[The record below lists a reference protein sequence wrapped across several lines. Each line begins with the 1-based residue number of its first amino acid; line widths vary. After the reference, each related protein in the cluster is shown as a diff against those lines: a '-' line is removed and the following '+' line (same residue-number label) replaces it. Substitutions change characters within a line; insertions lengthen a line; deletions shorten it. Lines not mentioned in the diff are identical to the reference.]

1 MAKPASRSR
10 TPAPDKKAL
19 KVRAVQQAKWARAMA
34 VLCYALSVV
43 PRRRQREQPRAPTEQ
58 GTAAAAAADGGTTD
72 TPMHSDAKS
81 GKGAT
86 GGVNYNNKS
95 IQGKTKATG
104 GSAEIVDRERHVA
117 PDCPDR
123 PVRDRAGEGWYEW
136 SRHEARWKED
146 TDKDP
151 KRPTKRGRRIRAG
164 EETVRRME
172 E

>member
-1 MAKPASRSR
+1 
-10 TPAPDKKAL
+10 
-19 KVRAVQQAKWARAMA
+19 
-34 VLCYALSVV
+34 
-43 PRRRQREQPRAPTEQ
+43 
-58 GTAAAAAADGGTTD
+58 
-72 TPMHSDAKS
+72 MHGDAKS

-95 IQGKTKATG
+95 IQGKTKATS
-104 GSAEIVDRERHVA
+104 GSAETVDRERHVA

-151 KRPTKRGRRIRAG
+151 KRPTKRGRRIRAS